1 MFLMDWANSLL
12 SCGVSI
18 MLFLYLTHIKPET
31 NWGPAGEARK
41 YTSALRGLESLETNA
56 QDHVK
61 TFRPQLLFMSGN
73 PQDRPSLLGFAVAL
87 RAARGAMV
95 MGNVIVTE
103 PEPVVAAAANGTDG
117 TDGTDDGTDS
127 TSVLVLDP
135 IEEQIK
141 KRKKLITQLTTSA
154 NVRDEMYKFIYNN
167 EKVPELKTSGLMC
180 EVVCAPDLLTGF
192 VQILQLGGLG
202 RLRPNTVCLGY
213 KKDWKTCSNES
224 AAMYESLVASSMAN
238 NSGVIIVRD
247 PLNTFAIANLETSST
262 SATTTNNSN
271 AVAQMTS
278 IPEEK
283 EIEMSATKG
292 SSVDISADGGGVK
305 VASVRSMSTATGIGK
320 TFLGAKKKE
329 KRIIDVYWL
338 ADVSFSFFLKLEL
351 YIFVFLYCI
360 KHEAHRFCVLL
371 FSFICFFFLIYNRMV
386 D

>member
-103 PEPVVAAAANGTDG
+103 PEPVVAAAATDG
-117 TDGTDDGTDS
+117 TDGTDS

-320 TFLGAKKKE
+320 TSFLGAKKKE
-329 KRIIDVYWL
+329 KRRIDVYWL
-338 ADVSFSFFLKLEL
+338 ADVSFFFFLKLE
-351 YIFVFLYCI
+351 YFCIFVLY
-360 KHEAHRFCVLL
+360 KTRSNYAHRFCVLL
-371 FSFICFFFLIYNRMV
+371 FFFICFFFSYL
-386 D
+386 